1 MIRWLEDETPNSALV
16 RWLALFVLAGHI
28 AVNIF
33 TVYGFHRDELLY
45 IAMGEHLR
53 FWRMDF
59 PPFIA
64 LTARVTRAI
73 LGSSLTA
80 IRFVPAVAAA
90 LLVLLA
96 GKAARRMG
104 GGAFAQGAAAV
115 AVAACPLFMRAGN
128 LFQPVILDQLWWTLA
143 LYCLIRLGTDEKPR
157 RGEQPAWWIRLGIV
171 AGFGLLTKFSILFF
185 GAAVLGA
192 IIISPRRR
200 ALLTRWPWVTLL
212 LALAIGS
219 PSLVGQIRLGWPVLG
234 QLHALQSVQ
243 LERVTRGAYLIG
255 QLFYGPAALM
265 ALLGAAWLIV
275 AEKARPFR
283 LAGWSAV
290 LAFVLLFVLHGKP
303 YYIGPIYPVL
313 FAAGAVALE
322 QVRSRRGRLLR
333 TVAVALIVIYGIVF
347 LPVGVPI
354 VPPARMVRYAAA
366 MTPKRTLTT
375 NTGTALS
382 LPQDYADMLGWDSLA
397 AVTARVYRALPDSI
411 RSQTVLLAAN
421 YGEAGALDLLG
432 RPLGLPPVVSSAGS
446 YWFFGPGKLP
456 ARIALAVGI
465 TAAQLKPFFGRL
477 TPVGEVLNPLG
488 VPEEQRVELF
498 LCEEPVRTIQEVWPS
513 LAGQN

>member
-1 MIRWLEDETPNSALV
+1 MSRWLEDEPPIPALV
-16 RWLALFVLAGHI
+16 RWLALLVLAGHI

-45 IAMGEHLR
+45 IAMGEHLHL
-53 FWRMDF
+53 WRMDF
-59 PPFIA
+59 PPFLA
-64 LTARVTRAI
+64 LTSRVTRAI

-80 IRFVPAVAAA
+80 IRFAPAVAAA

-104 GGAFAQGAAAV
+104 GGAFAQGAAAL
-115 AVAACPLFMRAGN
+115 AVAASPLFMRAGT

-171 AGFGLLTKFSILFF
+171 AGLGLLTKFSILFL

-212 LALAIGS
+212 VALVIGS

-234 QLHALQSVQ
+234 QLHDLQSVQ
-243 LERVTRGAYLIG
+243 LERVTRGAYLAG
-255 QLFYGPAALM
+255 QLFFGPAVLM
-265 ALLGAAWLIV
+265 GLLGAAWLIV
-275 AEKARPFR
+275 ADRARPFR
-283 LAGWSAV
+283 VAGWSAV
-290 LAFVLLFVLHGKP
+290 LAFALLFVLHGKP

-322 QVRSRRGRLLR
+322 QVRSRRGPLLR
-333 TVAVALIVIYGIVF
+333 ALAVALIVIYGIVS
-347 LPVGVPI
+347 LPLGVPI
-354 VPPARMVRYAAA
+354 LPPARMVRYAAV
-366 MTPKRTLTT
+366 MTPKRVLTT

-397 AVTARVYRALPDSI
+397 AVTARVYRALPDST

-432 RPLGLPPVVSSAGS
+432 RRLGLPSVVSTAGS
-446 YWFFGPGKLP
+446 YWFFGPGRLP
-456 ARIALAVGI
+456 GNVAIAVGYM
-465 TAAQLKPFFGRL
+465 AHELQPFFRRV
-477 TPVGEVLNPLG
+477 TPVAEVRNPLG
-488 VPEEQRVELF
+488 VPEEQTVTIF
-498 LCEEPVRTIQEVWPS
+498 VCEQPYRAIQQIWAAE
-513 LAGQN
+513 AGHN